1 MLRHWGEMQTDRI
14 ETALVV
20 IAIAVSI
27 QALAVLAALVGAVIA
42 WRRARQELDARY
54 HALALRLDEVIAQ
67 ARDAMM
73 QAREASAAV
82 GRATERASNVMGDAG
97 DVVRNIAQAVGAPRT
112 LLVAG
117 AASVAGRLLE
127 RWRRRGYQRQR

>member
-1 MLRHWGEMQTDRI
+1 MPTDRI

-20 IAIAVSI
+20 IAVAVSI
-27 QALAVLAALVGAVIA
+27 QALTVLVAAVSIVLA
-42 WRRARQELDARY
+42 WRRAREELDARY
-54 HALALRLDEVIAQ
+54 QALALRLDEIIVQ
-67 ARDAMM
+67 AREAIV

-112 LLVAG
+112 LLF
-117 AASVAGRLLE
+117 ASVASAAGRLLE
-127 RWRRRGYQRQR
+127 RWRRRSYERQR